1 MYQAN
6 SKKTAILCIIDILK
20 KYTDSEH
27 TLTQKQI
34 QDMLESEYGL
44 KLDRKAV
51 KRNLTD
57 LIDMG
62 FDVGYSERTRKTKSG
77 EDETVY
83 SDWYISQFVSGS
95 FVSGSTGPQATKVK
109 LIATS
114 IKNE

>member
-20 KYTDSEH
+20 KHTDSEH

-77 EDETVY
+77 EDETV
-83 SDWYISQFVSGS
+83 
-95 FVSGSTGPQATKVK
+95 
-109 LIATS
+109 LIPLFLLMKRFFRIGT
-114 IKNE
+114 

>member
-20 KYTDSEH
+20 KHTDSEH

-51 KRNLTD
+51 KRNQK
-57 LIDMG
+57 
-62 FDVGYSERTRKTKSG
+62 SHQRK
-77 EDETVY
+77 
-83 SDWYISQFVSGS
+83 
-95 FVSGSTGPQATKVK
+95 ATK
-109 LIATS
+109 IYAS
-114 IKNE
+114 AYFHPP